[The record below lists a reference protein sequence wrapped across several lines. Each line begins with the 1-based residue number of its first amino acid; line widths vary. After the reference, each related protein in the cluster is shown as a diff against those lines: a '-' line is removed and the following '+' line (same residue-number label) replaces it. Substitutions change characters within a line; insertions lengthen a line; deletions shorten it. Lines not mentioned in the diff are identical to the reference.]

1 MLEDGVNVAYAI
13 SGAAIACTVG
23 LAVYHELPPLQADAP
38 NETVALKGA
47 PEPPI
52 SHPVRTILIVA
63 SPIVAPVIIPA
74 QTESEVVQNR
84 SEYGLAVSEPRH
96 KTRPRPKIEAR
107 AGADVCAR
115 HGGQRVDDPARR
127 SWHCVFSRRA
137 K

>member
-1 MLEDGVNVAYAI
+1 MNIPYAV

-23 LAVYHELPPLQADAP
+23 LAVYHELPPLAAETALIETAAP
-38 NETVALKGA
+38 KSA

-52 SHPVRTILIVA
+52 SHPVRTIPIVA
-63 SPIVAPVIIPA
+63 SPVVAQVILPVAAAPEQQAIAAAVRPEMRRA
-74 QTESEVVQNR
+74 TKTEN
-84 SEYGLAVSEPRH
+84 PR
-96 KTRPRPKIEAR
+96 KIAT
-107 AGADVCAR
+107 GDVCAR